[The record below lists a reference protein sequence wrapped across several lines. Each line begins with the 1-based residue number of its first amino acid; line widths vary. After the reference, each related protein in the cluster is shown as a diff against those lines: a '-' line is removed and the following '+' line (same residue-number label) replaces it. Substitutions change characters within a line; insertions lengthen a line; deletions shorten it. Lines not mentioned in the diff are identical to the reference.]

1 LGVVE
6 VGVDGEGVL
15 EDDLGEA
22 VEGVE
27 GGGARWTVLDDL
39 EAAEGLEVGVGV
51 DVVEGDELVV
61 FDGEEAV
68 MADGG
73 VVL

>member
-1 LGVVE
+1 M
-6 VGVDGEGVL
+6 
-15 EDDLGEA
+15 
-22 VEGVE
+22 
-27 GGGARWTVLDDL
+27 LDDL

>member
-1 LGVVE
+1 MA
-6 VGVDGEGVL
+6 VDGEGVL

-27 GGGARWTVLDDL
+27 GGGARWAVLDDL
-39 EAAEGLEVGVGV
+39 EAAEGLEVRVRV

-61 FDGEEAV
+61 LDGEEAV
-68 MADGG
+68 MADRA